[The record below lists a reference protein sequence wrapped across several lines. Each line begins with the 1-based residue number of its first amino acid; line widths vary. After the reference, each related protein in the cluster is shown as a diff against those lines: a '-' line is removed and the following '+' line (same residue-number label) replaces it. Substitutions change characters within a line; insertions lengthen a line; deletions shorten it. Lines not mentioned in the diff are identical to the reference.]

1 MIYPDAEDVVGQI
14 ENLATV
20 AVEEVTRRIYANHP
34 ELLQRF
40 GEKGK
45 AACREDIHHHLEYL
59 GASLY
64 GEDGGP
70 FREYVLWLASVLE
83 SRGVPGSHLLESL
96 QLLRQF
102 FESRLGADQAAP
114 VLDRLQD
121 GIDGLSAPALEIP
134 RFQRLLPTPMAQSQ
148 DFLQALLEG
157 NRKAAQ
163 ETVGTVM
170 RNQGALVDVEI
181 SVIQPAMYDIG
192 FLWQRSRITVA
203 QEHMATA
210 ISQNVMARLFAEAEF
225 AEPLNRKAVFACVPG
240 NHHSLGLRM
249 VSDAFEVAGWTVQFL
264 GADVPG
270 QDLITQIDHWRPE
283 LVGLSISLPGHIGIA
298 RDIIRKLRAELG
310 SQCPALLIGGLASN
324 QAEGLWKAVD
334 ADLWAAN
341 ARDTLKE
348 VR

>member
-1 MIYPDAEDVVGQI
+1 MIYPDAADVVGQI
-14 ENLATV
+14 ENLATD

-34 ELLQRF
+34 ELSQRF

-45 AACREDIHHHLEYL
+45 SACREDLRHHLEYL

-64 GEDGGP
+64 GEGGGS

-83 SRGVPGSHLLESL
+83 SRGVPGSHLSESL

-102 FESRLGADQAAP
+102 FESRLGADRAAL
-114 VLDRLQD
+114 VRDRLQD
-121 GIDGLSAPALEIP
+121 GIDGLSAPSLEIP

-148 DFLQALLEG
+148 DFLRALLEG

-163 ETVGTVM
+163 ETVGAVM
-170 RNQGALVDVEI
+170 RNQGALVDVGI
-181 SVIQPAMYDIG
+181 SVIQPAMYEIG
-192 FLWQRSRITVA
+192 FLWQRNRITVA

-210 ISQNVMARLFAEAEF
+210 ITQNVMARLFAEAEF
-225 AEPLNRKAVFACVPG
+225 AEPLNRKAIFACVPG

-249 VSDAFEVAGWTVQFL
+249 VSDAFEVTGWNVQFL

-270 QDLITQIDHWRPE
+270 QDLITQVDHWRPE
-283 LVGLSISLPGHIGIA
+283 LVGLSISLPGHIKMA
-298 RDIIRKLRAELG
+298 REVIQKLRAELG

-324 QAEGLWKAVD
+324 QAEGLWRAVD

-341 ARDTLKE
+341 AKDTLKE

>member
-1 MIYPDAEDVVGQI
+1 MIDPDAADVVRQI
-14 ENLATV
+14 ENLATD
-20 AVEEVTRRIYANHP
+20 AVDEVTRRIYANHL

-45 AACREDIHHHLEYL
+45 AVCREDLRHHLDYL

-64 GEDGGP
+64 GEDGSP
-70 FREYVLWLASVLE
+70 FREYVLWLACVLE
-83 SRGVPGSHLLESL
+83 SRGVPVSHLSESL
-96 QLLRQF
+96 QLLSQF
-102 FESRLGADQAAP
+102 FASRLGADLAAP
-114 VLDRLQD
+114 VLDRLQA
-121 GIDGLSAPALEIP
+121 GINGLSAPALKIP
-134 RFQRLLPTPMAQSQ
+134 SFQRLLPTPMAQSQ
-148 DFLQALLEG
+148 DFLQALLKG
-157 NRKAAQ
+157 DRKAAQ
-163 ETVGTVM
+163 ETAGTVM

-181 SVIQPAMYDIG
+181 SVIQPAMYEIG
-192 FLWQRSRITVA
+192 SLWQRSRITVA

-210 ISQNVMARLFAEAEF
+210 ITQNVMARLFAEAEF

-270 QDLITQIDHWRPE
+270 QDLITQVDHWRPE
-283 LVGLSISLPGHIGIA
+283 LVGLSISLPSHIRVA
-298 RDIIRKLRAELG
+298 KEIIQKLRAELG
-310 SQCPALLIGGLASN
+310 AQCPTLLIGGLASN
-324 QAEGLWKAVD
+324 QAEGLWKVVD

-341 ARDTLKE
+341 AKDTLKE